1 MQIEWYKIL
10 DCIFFAIEL
19 KDNVYNFL
27 ERKLFYYEI
36 LIVCNGNYGLQE
48 SKNHTHTLQ
57 QQLYLNDS

>member
-1 MQIEWYKIL
+1 MQIVWYKIL

-36 LIVCNGNYGLQE
+36 LIVSTETMAYKKVKTIHIHCSSNFI
-48 SKNHTHTLQ
+48 
-57 QQLYLNDS
+57 

>member
-1 MQIEWYKIL
+1 MQIVWYKIL
-10 DCIFFAIEL
+10 DYFFAIEL

-36 LIVCNGNYGLQE
+36 LIVSNGNYGLQE
-48 SKNHTHTLQ
+48 SKNQTHTLQ

>member
-1 MQIEWYKIL
+1 MQIVWYKIL
-10 DCIFFAIEL
+10 DYFFFAIEL

-36 LIVCNGNYGLQE
+36 LIVSLQE
-48 SKNHTHTLQ
+48 SKNQTHTLQ